1 MLAKYSSM
9 SNLSELCRN
18 WLSPLEYLKLC
29 KLQQLKDEARELSAS
44 DEKRFCSL
52 QQQYER
58 ELLQVRVCESDCE
71 GVSK

>member
-1 MLAKYSSM
+1 MLAKYSM

-44 DEKRFCSL
+44 DEKRFCSSNSSV
-52 QQQYER
+52 R
-58 ELLQVRVCESDCE
+58 ESCCR
-71 GVSK
+71 